1 MRSRGRGHIVNV
13 LTTCAL
19 FANENM
25 GIDTAM
31 KTGLQGLTKVLV
43 KELRPAGVKVTAIYP
58 GGVDTDIRPAP
69 RPDYMR
75 PDTAGRLIADVL
87 FAPDDAVIH
96 ELVFRPMVETNFP

>member
-43 KELRPAGVKVTAIYP
+43 KELRPAGVKVTAVYP
-58 GGVDTDIRPAP
+58 GGVDTSIRSSP